1 MLTAVVAADSVD
13 RNANALLKRQ
23 SYLSKTTLQVNI
35 TCPEAEHCAA
45 MRFTESGAM
54 TPAKHCDLRGMRGGC
69 SHNNL
74 KRK

>member
-54 TPAKHCDLRGMRGGC
+54 TPAKHCDLKVYG
-69 SHNNL
+69 
-74 KRK
+74 KP